1 MEGHAS
7 SCPRCQ
13 RAATVTS
20 TGSVTAFLLPGHPGG
35 RHPRSPS
42 WIPAR
47 AGMTEPR
54 GGDWK
59 LGGALYPGDRTH
71 EWHPRHMRPM
81 RPIGPVLCR
90 TPAVRAWWGRHS
102 CLPCFLQS
110 AHGSKRQPQ
119 GSALPLPS
127 FPRRRE
133 SRRHFPAPYPF
144 TTIALMT
151 PGLRA
156 ATSSRACFARSRG
169 YSAVIMLFTSTAPR
183 RIMESAA
190 G

>member
-20 TGSVTAFLLPGHPGG
+20 TGSVTAFLLPGHLGG
-35 RHPRSPS
+35 GHPRSPS

-71 EWHPRHMRPM
+71 EWHPQHMRPM
-81 RPIGPVLCR
+81 RPRGPVLCR
-90 TPAVRAWWGRHS
+90 TAHGGPGPAQWGRHE

-110 AHGSKRQPQ
+110 AHGSTRQAQ
-119 GSALPLPS
+119 GSVFPLPS
-127 FPRRRE
+127 FPRRR
-133 SRRHFPAPYPF
+133 HLPVPYPF

-169 YSAVIMLFTSTAPR
+169 YSAVIMLFTSTVPR
-183 RIMESAA
+183 RIMDSAA